1 MGKSMPT
8 TIRKCLIALLLLT
21 VFLPGFSAIAQEKL
35 AKFRFVHLEFSGTQA
50 APFIAKQAKLFEKN
64 GLDVEIIRIGGSSR
78 VVQAMV
84 AGEIKMAHV
93 GASTVVEAN
102 LSGGDLVIIAS
113 TVNVP
118 TFHMMVGAAVKS
130 PKDLVGKRIGISR
143 FGGATEVLTRSVLE
157 KWGIDS
163 SKDVTLLQMGGVQET
178 ATGLIARVV
187 DAGLLSSPQYLTV
200 MDEGFHSLA
209 YLADM
214 GIPYMSGAIATTRTF
229 IRSQPDIVR
238 RFMRGLLE
246 GIKVY
251 TTDREFSIRAL
262 ERFTRNKDRRIL
274 AAVWEEYGNKV
285 IQKVPYPSSEGLQ
298 SVLDEVA
305 TGKPEAK
312 KITPGDLVDV
322 RFVKELEESGFVK
335 ALYASK

>member
-1 MGKSMPT
+1 MPT
-8 TIRKCLIALLLLT
+8 RIKECLIALLLLAA
-21 VFLPGFSAIAQEKL
+21 FLPRFRADAQDKL
-35 AKFRFVHLEFSGTQA
+35 VKLRFVHLEFSGTQA

-78 VVQAMV
+78 VVQAML
-84 AGEIKMAHV
+84 AGEIRMAHV

-102 LSGGDLVIIAS
+102 LSGADLVIIAS

-118 TFHMMVGAAVKS
+118 TFHMMVGPAIKS
-130 PKDLVGKRIGISR
+130 PKDLLGKRIGISR
-143 FGGATEVLTRSVLE
+143 FGGATEVLTRLLLE

-163 SKDVTLLQMGGVQET
+163 SKNVTLLQMGGVQET

-187 DAGLLSSPQYLTV
+187 DGGLLSSPHYLLA
-200 MDEGFHSLA
+200 MDAGFHSLA

-214 GIPYMSGAIATTRTF
+214 GIPYMSGAIATTRGF

-251 TTDREFSIRAL
+251 TTDREFAIRAL
-262 ERFTRNKDRRIL
+262 EKFTRNKDPRIL
-274 AAVWEEYGNKV
+274 SAVWEEYGNKV
-285 IQKVPYPSSEGLQ
+285 IQKVPNPSPEGLQ
-298 SVLDEVA
+298 FVLDEVA
-305 TGKPEAK
+305 MRKAEAK
-312 KITPGDLVDV
+312 KMKPADLIDA

-335 ALYASK
+335 ALYESK